1 VTKQSGYRWVVLGVG
16 AGATAAMSA
25 VQGGL
30 PAVSPALQDAFDL
43 TLVQVTAVFTAF
55 ALGTV
60 LTLLAWGMASDVRG
74 ERLVIATGL
83 GGGSAGL
90 FAAASSHGYTALLVW
105 MTLAGML
112 GSAGIAASGRA
123 VFGWFPRRERGLALG
138 LRQTAVPAGA
148 AVASFTLPALASA
161 AGVRAPLYALAGFML
176 LAAIAAALW
185 LREGPRVESAAP
197 PAPDAARD
205 PRIWRLSAASS
216 LMIVGQI
223 GVTSLLVLYLYRERD
238 WSAGRAAV
246 ALGVVQV
253 GAALARA
260 SAGRWSD
267 VRDER
272 IEPFRRLTIV
282 AGVLLLASAAGGP
295 TAVPLLMAGGVAAM
309 SWNGLSFT
317 AAAEISG
324 RRQAGKAMGIQNT
337 SMRLVGAAVPVS
349 LGALASA
356 VSWHAVFLVMGVTP
370 LIACVVLGPLVD
382 DERRRR
388 SDRHARLESRA
399 HAGGAASVDAVGS

>member
-1 VTKQSGYRWVVLGVG
+1 VVLGVG
-16 AGATAAMSA
+16 AAATAAMSA

-74 ERLVIATGL
+74 ERLVIASGL
-83 GGGSAGL
+83 AGGSAGL

-105 MTLAGML
+105 MTLAGAL

-123 VFGWFPRRERGLALG
+123 VFGWFPRKERGLALG

-148 AVASFTLPALASA
+148 AIASFTLPALASA
-161 AGVRAPLYALAGFML
+161 AGVHAPLYALAGFML
-176 LAAIAAALW
+176 LAAVAAALW

-282 AGVLLLASAAGGP
+282 AGVLLLAAAAGGP
-295 TAVPLLMAGGVAAM
+295 TAVPLLMAGGIAAM

-388 SDRHARLESRA
+388 RDRHARLESRA
-399 HAGGAASVDAVGS
+399 HAGGAASMDAVGS